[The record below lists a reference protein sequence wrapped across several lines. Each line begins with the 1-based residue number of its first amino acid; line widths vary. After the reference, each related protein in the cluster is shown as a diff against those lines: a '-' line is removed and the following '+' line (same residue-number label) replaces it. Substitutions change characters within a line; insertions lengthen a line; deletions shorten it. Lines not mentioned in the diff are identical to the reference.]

1 MGTPAVMQALANA
14 YRELPQTLPHS
25 AGLGLHS
32 YDPYANL
39 LAVQQAMAMQNTVPN
54 AFSYRMW

>member
-1 MGTPAVMQALANA
+1 MGMNA
-14 YRELPQTLPHS
+14 
-25 AGLGLHS
+25 

-39 LAVQQAMAMQNTVPN
+39 LAVQQAMNMQNNLPN